1 MRVTIGA
8 AACGRAGSI
17 DGAVGAAVASV
28 AEGLGMDATVAGV
41 VFGTT
46 LREIG
51 RGFGSGTFF
60 GEAWASIEN
69 PPSPMLNASVA
80 VDARNRAAMQV
91 TRLMGWLLCN
101 HCPR

>member
-17 DGAVGAAVASV
+17 EGAVGAAVASV
-28 AEGLGMDATVAGV
+28 AEGRGTDATVAGV
-41 VFGTT
+41 VFGTM

-51 RGFGSGTFF
+51 RGLGSGTFL
-60 GEAWASIEN
+60 GADWASIEN
-69 PPSPMLNASVA
+69 PLIPMLNASVA
-80 VDARNRAAMQV
+80 VDARNRAAMWV